1 MLCVVCV
8 EWANLGRFRRVS
20 STRASWSC
28 AARARLESGG
38 GRKRAGAR
46 LAAQTHSA
54 GGCAGAGRRGA
65 GAGYADARAG
75 AVIILAAKSKKNE
88 LFGEKKYKNA
98 PRRIRTRAR
107 AFIYRRTRVFC
118 LPRAGVSA
126 YIAGEMAK
134 SAKKT
139 APKTAAKSAT
149 AAELVPVAKRRR
161 GAPLGNK
168 NGVGNRGNIHAHGR
182 PRGRSA
188 DAYTVKLNIAISPAQ
203 REQLFRA
210 AENAGVKYTDFL
222 RNFIDSL

>member
-1 MLCVVCV
+1 M
-8 EWANLGRFRRVS
+8 GRFRRVS
-20 STRASWSC
+20 STRAGWSC

-75 AVIILAAKSKKNE
+75 AVIILAAKSKKGA
-88 LFGEKKYKNA
+88 FRRKKIQKNA

-139 APKTAAKSAT
+139 APKTAAKPAT
-149 AAELVPVAKRRR
+149 AAELAPKSRKR
-161 GAPLGNK
+161 GA
-168 NGVGNRGNIHAHGR
+168 VMARFGNRNAVGHGR
-182 PRGRSA
+182 PRGRSEN
-188 DAYTVKLNIAISPAQ
+188 AYVVKLNIAISRAQ
-203 REQLFRA
+203 RERLETA
-210 AENAGVKYTDFL
+210 AKNAGVKYTDFL